1 MNTTRPR
8 KRIVAAEDDGKVHTS
23 VERKVGKETV
33 AAKQKVAYI
42 RTDSLPADPAYVSI
56 GAGLT
61 ENLGN
66 FESLRIDARVS
77 LPCANDDVVIKQTAE
92 RASKLVQEFIE
103 QERRAALGQEGA
115 TDR

>member
-1 MNTTRPR
+1 MSATRPR
-8 KRIVAAEDDGKVHTS
+8 KRIVAAEDDGKIIAS
-23 VERKVGKETV
+23 VQRKAGKETI
-33 AAKQKVAYI
+33 AEKQKVEYI
-42 RTDSLPADPAYVSI
+42 RTDNLPADPAYVSI

-66 FESLRIDARVS
+66 FESLRLDARVS
-77 LPCANDDVVIKQTAE
+77 LPCANDDASIKKAAD

>member
-1 MNTTRPR
+1 MSATRPR

-23 VERKVGKETV
+23 VERKVGKEAVST
-33 AAKQKVAYI
+33 KQKVDYI
-42 RTDSLPADPAYVSI
+42 RTDNLPADPAYVSI

-66 FESLRIDARVS
+66 FESLRIDVRVS
-77 LPCANDDVVIKQTAE
+77 LPCDNNDKSIKQSAD

-103 QERRAALGQEGA
+103 QERRAALGDEGA